1 MCQIGSLSLS
11 RALAEMAGSQQ
22 VASSTAVC
30 TMQVPFENTDESFH
44 AAFTSVSSDSN
55 ANTHYELEKFVNTPA
70 LETAYLSNFAKTSE
84 NNGDLRSM
92 RQLLELSVQIHTS
105 WQILPRAAR
114 MMYDLRI
121 YDSRPSWSS
130 QSPRV

>member
-1 MCQIGSLSLS
+1 
-11 RALAEMAGSQQ
+11 MAGSQQ